1 MNVKLFTHKL
11 NKMKE
16 VKRTYQF
23 EHEYTH
29 GLTGYPATVTCEV
42 DIDYAKKQWAINNLT
57 AHLFTGS
64 GWSSNLPKIKATLE
78 MHLQVIDFAMSELD
92 DNQ

>member
-42 DIDYAKKQWAINNLT
+42 DIDYARKQWAINNLT

-78 MHLQVIDFAMSELD
+78 MHLKVIDFAMSELD